1 MPRSPLLGRRVH
13 IAGSVAED
21 PAVATPEAVDQ
32 ACALVELLVKELVGR
47 GANFVVSVDAEPTRE
62 SDGRPV
68 CFDWLVWKTLKESLA
83 RRPAGLSGPFA
94 VAVQHHK
101 SEDQI
106 PPQYVELWDE
116 LRDSPLVQIENAAH
130 WNMNSKRMEAQARFG
145 DILVPLGGSEGVL
158 FLANLYHDAG
168 KPIVPLNLPL
178 CPESTGARRL
188 YNFGLT
194 SSQSRRLF
202 QIADDGDA
210 HDWINRIRLPARQ
223 STSDRVRTI
232 VELLESLER
241 PKVFAVRLLDPE
253 HEDYT
258 DVQNFFDTVVQPVM
272 EEELGYRLSVVDGNQ
287 PYEQARLDQEI
298 FVKLHRSSIVLADIT
313 GTRPNCFLELGYAL
327 GRGLPTMVT
336 ARKESDLP
344 FDLATFYVH
353 LWKTTDTAEERRR
366 AFRKHWQMIRNRP
379 ALVQTEPLIP

>member
-13 IAGSVAED
+13 IAGSIAD
-21 PAVATPEAVDQ
+21 DSTVATTEAVDQ
-32 ACALVELLVKELVGR
+32 ARGLVELLVKELVGR

-68 CFDWLVWKTLKESLA
+68 CFDWLVWKTLKENLTQ
-83 RRPAGLSGPFA
+83 RPAGLSGPFV

-106 PPQYVELWDE
+106 PPEYVELWDE
-116 LRDSPLVQIENAAH
+116 LRDSSWVQIENAAH

-178 CPESTGARRL
+178 CLESAGARRL
-188 YNFGLT
+188 YNFGRP

-210 HDWINRIRLPARQ
+210 HAWLNRIQFLKRQ
-223 STSDRVRTI
+223 SPTDWMKTI

-241 PKVFAVRLLDPE
+241 PKAFAVRLLDQKHGYYE
-253 HEDYT
+253 
-258 DVQNFFDTVVQPVM
+258 DVQDFFDTVVQPVI
-272 EEELGYRLSVVDGNQ
+272 EGELNYRLIVVDGHQ
-287 PYEQARLDQEI
+287 PYEYARLDQEI
-298 FVKLHRSSIVLADIT
+298 FAKLHRSSIVLADIT
-313 GTRPNCFLELGYAL
+313 GARPNCFLELGYAL

-336 ARKESDLP
+336 AREGSSLP
-344 FDLATFYVH
+344 FDIATLSVH
-353 LWKTTDTAEERRR
+353 LWKRAGMAEERRR
-366 AFRKHWQMIRNRP
+366 VFRKHWQVIRNRP
-379 ALVQTEPLIP
+379 GHTHAA

>member
-13 IAGSVAED
+13 IAGSIAKD
-21 PAVATPEAVDQ
+21 PAVATTEAVDQ
-32 ACALVELLVKELVGR
+32 ARGLVELLVKELVGR

-68 CFDWLVWKTLKESLA
+68 CFDWLVWKTLKENLA
-83 RRPAGLSGPFA
+83 RRPDGLSGPFV

-106 PPQYVELWDE
+106 PPQYVDLWDE

-178 CPESTGARRL
+178 CPESAGARRL
-188 YNFGLT
+188 YNYGLT

-210 HDWINRIRLPARQ
+210 HAWLNRIRLPARQ

-241 PKVFAVRLLDPE
+241 PKAFAVRLLDPE
-253 HEDYT
+253 HDDYA
-258 DVQNFFDTVVQPVM
+258 DVQNFFDTIVQPVI
-272 EEELGYRLSVVDGNQ
+272 EGELGYRLSVVDGNQ

-313 GTRPNCFLELGYAL
+313 GARPNCFLELGYAL

-336 ARKESDLP
+336 AREGSSLP
-344 FDLATFYVH
+344 FDIATLSVH

-379 ALVQTEPLIP
+379 ALVQAEPLIP